1 MLSTDAT
8 LFTRPTDG
16 AALPGCLTSHLLDPP
31 LDDIEPQGQKAALAA
46 ASLNFNMQ
54 RQTQSNWCWAA
65 VSASVGNY
73 YGTGS
78 WTQCHVANAELDRNS
93 CCNQPGP
100 CNVYGYLESALRTTR
115 SFGGMTQNRIQ
126 LPAIETQISQGRP
139 IGLRCAWYG
148 GGAHFLTI
156 YGTNGG
162 YVLVADS
169 IYGYSTRALNSFPG
183 SYNGGG
189 NWTHTYFTRKNQEGT
204 SCN

>member
-1 MLSTDAT
+1 MLTTEAT
-8 LFTRPTDG
+8 HFTGRS
-16 AALPGCLTSHLLDPP
+16 LPKCLASHLVNPKLADVVPGAEHAP
-31 LDDIEPQGQKAALAA
+31 LAA

-54 RQTQSNWCWAA
+54 PQTQSNWCWAA

-78 WTQCHVANAELDRNS
+78 WTQCGVATAALDRN

-100 CNVYGYLESALRTTR
+100 CNVYGYLDSALTITR
-115 SFGGMTQNRIQ
+115 SYNGMNQGSLQ
-126 LPAIETQISQGRP
+126 LSAIENQICMGRP

-156 YGTNGG
+156 YGTNGN
-162 YVLVADS
+162 YLLIADS
-169 IYGYSTRALNSFPG
+169 IYGYSTRAVNAFPG

-189 NWTHTYFTRKNQEGT
+189 NWTNTYFTRKN
-204 SCN
+204 

>member
-1 MLSTDAT
+1 MLSTETTGFTHPAT
-8 LFTRPTDG
+8 G
-16 AALPGCLTSHLLDPP
+16 KALPRCLASHLVDPQ
-31 LDDIEPQGQKAALAA
+31 LTDVETQAGKAAPAA

-54 RQTQSNWCWAA
+54 QQTQSNWCWAA

-78 WTQCHVANAELDRNS
+78 WSQCVVANYELDRNS

-100 CNVYGYLESALRTTR
+100 CNVYGYLDSALRTTR
-115 SFGGMTQNRIQ
+115 SFASMSQGSIQ
-126 LPAIETQISQGRP
+126 MPAINNQISLGRP

-156 YGTNGG
+156 YGTNGN
-162 YVLVADS
+162 YILVADS

-189 NWTHTYFTRKNQEGT
+189 NWTTTYFTRKN
-204 SCN
+204 